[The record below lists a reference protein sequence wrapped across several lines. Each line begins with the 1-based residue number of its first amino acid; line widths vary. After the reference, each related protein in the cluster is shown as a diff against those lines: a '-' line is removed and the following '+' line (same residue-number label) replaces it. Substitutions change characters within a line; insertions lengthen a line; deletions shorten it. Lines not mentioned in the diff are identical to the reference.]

1 MQTPNLQD
9 DIARLALQEL
19 RLVFPAFNHAT
30 AWELGQRLQQ
40 EGAKAGA
47 ALAIEVRLVKETVFF
62 CAMPGTKPGNAD
74 WIRRKRNTVELL
86 QRSSYAVGRA
96 MANEG
101 TTLQAKLD
109 LPLRDYATHGGCFPI
124 FVKDVGCVGCVTVSG
139 LPEREDHALVVR
151 VLAELC
157 QVPLE
162 EVALA

>member
-1 MQTPNLQD
+1 MNLQD
-9 DIARLALQEL
+9 DIARLALQES

-30 AWELGQRLQQ
+30 AWELGHRLQQ
-40 EGAKAGA
+40 EGVIAGA

-96 MANEG
+96 MAKEG

-109 LPLRDYATHGGCFPI
+109 LPLRDYATHGGGFPI

-151 VLAELC
+151 ILAELC
-157 QVPLE
+157 DVPLD

>member
-1 MQTPNLQD
+1 MNLQD
-9 DIARLALQEL
+9 DMERLALQES
-19 RLVFPAFNHAT
+19 RLVFSAFNHAT
-30 AWELGQRLQQ
+30 AWELGHRLQQ
-40 EGAKAGA
+40 EGVKAGA

-62 CAMPGTKPGNAD
+62 CAMPGTRPGNAD

-96 MANEG
+96 MAKEA

-109 LPLRDYATHGGCFPI
+109 LPLRDYASHGGCFPI

-151 VLAELC
+151 ILAELC
-157 QVPLE
+157 QVPVE